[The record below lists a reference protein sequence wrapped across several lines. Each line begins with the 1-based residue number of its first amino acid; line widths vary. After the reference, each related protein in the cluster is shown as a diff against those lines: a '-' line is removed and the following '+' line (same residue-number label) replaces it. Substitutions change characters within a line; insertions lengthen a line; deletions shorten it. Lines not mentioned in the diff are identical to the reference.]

1 VPKESNMTLDVE
13 MAEIAKVFFQESRE
27 GLDVMESGLLTL
39 GATADSE
46 SINTI
51 FRAAHS
57 IKGGSATFGF
67 AEVAAFTHGVETLL
81 DEMRN
86 RVRPV
91 TAEAVQTLLQAC
103 DCLREMIAATEAEQ
117 PLDQGRIASLN
128 GDITA
133 ILGERPAEA
142 PVAAPSASGLAAA
155 ANVAAT
161 APAAPA
167 PAATA
172 DAANAAPGNEPR
184 GWRIVFEPVA
194 DLLRLRNEPTRMFA
208 ELGRLGGFAAIA
220 DVSRLPALDALDPES
235 CYLSWNIEMTGEIP
249 RPKLDEVFDWVDS
262 RCRLQFIPTGGPTLA
277 APAAGVTAAG
287 VTAVDVTAVDVTAA
301 GVTAAGA
308 TAAGAPTA
316 GVTAAI
322 VSAAGVTAA
331 GAQTEAHAPA
341 AKHARSAAAKPAS
354 PAEAERSPAPVG
366 APVHRAAGESG
377 SIRVATEKVDDIINL
392 VGELLITQSMLS
404 GFADGIDPN
413 DMDRLR
419 QGLSQ
424 LARNTRQLQES
435 VMQIRMLPISFA
447 FNRFP
452 RIVHDLSRKLDKK
465 VELKLIGEGTELDK
479 TVLEKISDPL
489 VHLVRN
495 ALDHGLETPER
506 RRAAGKSETG
516 TLELAAFHEG
526 GNIIIEVRDDGA
538 GLNKARILQK
548 ARERALVAPDQDL
561 TEEQIDNLIFMPGF
575 STAEQI
581 SDVSGRGVGMD
592 VVRRNINDL
601 GGHVQISSREGL
613 GSTIR
618 IRLPL
623 TLAILDGQLVRVGSE
638 VYIISLLAI
647 VETIQVARDR
657 VNKLVGRTEVFRLRN
672 EYLPVV
678 KLCDQFGVEP
688 DSRSAEDGLLVVV
701 EADGKRAGVL
711 VDDLLAQQ
719 QVVIKSLE
727 SNYKSVPGIAGA
739 TILGDGTVALIIDVP
754 GLIRSVTKHG
764 GGAVTAHAA

>member
-1 VPKESNMTLDVE
+1 MTVDLE

-27 GLDVMESGLLTL
+27 GLDVMESGLLSL

-46 SINTI
+46 NINTI

-67 AEVAAFTHGVETLL
+67 AEVAGFTHGVETLL

-86 RVRPV
+86 GVRPV
-91 TAEAVQTLLQAC
+91 TAEAIQTLLQAC

-117 PLDQGRIASLN
+117 PLDQVRIASLN
-128 GDITA
+128 GDIKH
-133 ILGERPAEA
+133 ILGETIE
-142 PVAAPSASGLAAA
+142 
-155 ANVAAT
+155 
-161 APAAPA
+161 APA
-167 PAATA
+167 PVLTPARAV
-172 DAANAAPGNEPR
+172 GNEAAGTGAASEPG
-184 GWRIVFEPVA
+184 GWRVRFEPVA

-208 ELGRLGGFAAIA
+208 ELRRLGAMVAHA
-220 DVSRLPALDALDPES
+220 DASRLPPLDALDPES
-235 CYLSWNIEMTGEIP
+235 CYLSWNIDITGQIP
-249 RPKLDEVFDWVDS
+249 RGRLDEVFDWVDS
-262 RCRLQFIPTGGPTLA
+262 GCRLEFTPTGASAPVAPAPRAQASAQPQAAAIDAWSAETKAVAPTETKAVALTEAKVA
-277 APAAGVTAAG
+277 AP
-287 VTAVDVTAVDVTAA
+287 VDADRSAP
-301 GVTAAGA
+301 
-308 TAAGAPTA
+308 AGAP
-316 GVTAAI
+316 
-322 VSAAGVTAA
+322 
-331 GAQTEAHAPA
+331 AQ
-341 AKHARSAAAKPAS
+341 KAS
-354 PAEAERSPAPVG
+354 G
-366 APVHRAAGESG
+366 DSG
-377 SIRVATEKVDDIINL
+377 SIRVATEKVDNIINL

-404 GFADGIDPN
+404 SFADGIDPN
-413 DMDRLR
+413 DLDRLR

-424 LARNTRQLQES
+424 LARNTRELQES

-452 RIVHDLSRKLDKK
+452 RIVHDLSRKLAKK
-465 VELKLIGEGTELDK
+465 VELKLSGEGTELDK

-495 ALDHGLETPER
+495 ALDHGLEIPER
-506 RRAAGKSETG
+506 RVAAGKQETG

-538 GLNKARILQK
+538 GLNKAKILQK
-548 ARERALVAPDQDL
+548 ARERALVAPDQEL
-561 TEEQIDNLIFMPGF
+561 TDEQIDNLIFMPGF

-601 GGHVQISSREGL
+601 GGHVQISSKEGL

-623 TLAILDGQLVRVGSE
+623 TLAILDGQLVRVGKE
-638 VYIISLLAI
+638 IYIISLLAI
-647 VETIQVARDR
+647 VETIQVARER
-657 VNKLVGRTEVFRLRN
+657 VNTLVGRTEVFRLRD

-688 DSRSAEDGLLVVV
+688 DSRSAEDGLLVVL
-701 EADGKRAGVL
+701 EADGKRVGVL

-727 SNYKSVPGIAGA
+727 SNFKSVAGIAGA
-739 TILGDGTVALIIDVP
+739 TILGDGTVALIIDAA
-754 GLIRSVTKHG
+754 GLISSAAKQG
-764 GGAVTAHAA
+764 AGAVAAHAA

>member
-1 VPKESNMTLDVE
+1 MTLDLE

-27 GLDVMESGLLTL
+27 GLDVMESGLLGL
-39 GATADSE
+39 GASADSE
-46 SINTI
+46 NINTI

-67 AEVAAFTHGVETLL
+67 AEVADFTHGVETLL

-86 RVRPV
+86 GVRPV
-91 TAEAVQTLLQAC
+91 TAEAIQTLLQTC
-103 DCLREMIAATEAEQ
+103 DCLREMIASTEAEQ
-117 PLDQGRIASLN
+117 PLDKLRIATLN
-128 GDITA
+128 SDIRA
-133 ILGERPAEA
+133 ILGEHANAE
-142 PVAAPSASGLAAA
+142 PSS
-155 ANVAAT
+155 AAT
-161 APAAPA
+161 AAWACAAAPA
-167 PAATA
+167 PAAYA
-172 DAANAAPGNEPR
+172 AAASGAANEPA
-184 GWRIVFEPVA
+184 GWRVVFEPVA
-194 DLLRLRNEPTRMFA
+194 DLLRLRNEPVRMSA
-208 ELGRLGGFAAIA
+208 ELRRLGAFASQA
-220 DVSRLPALDALDPES
+220 DASRLPPLDALDPES
-235 CYLSWNIEMTGEIP
+235 CYLSWNIEIDGPIP
-249 RPKLDEVFDWVDS
+249 RAKLNEVFDWVDS
-262 RCRLQFIPTGGPTLA
+262 GCRLEFIPTGSS
-277 APAAGVTAAG
+277 APAALPGAAQTGVQPHAAI
-287 VTAVDVTAVDVTAA
+287 AA
-301 GVTAAGA
+301 S
-308 TAAGAPTA
+308 PTA
-316 GVTAAI
+316 SKGV
-322 VSAAGVTAA
+322 SP
-331 GAQTEAHAPA
+331 TEP
-341 AKHARSAAAKPAS
+341 KGAS
-354 PAEAERSPAPVG
+354 PAEAERSAPAAVP
-366 APVHRAAGESG
+366 AQKAAVESG

-392 VGELLITQSMLS
+392 VGELLITQSMLY
-404 GFADGIDPN
+404 GFADGINPN
-413 DMDRLR
+413 DLDRLH

-424 LARNTRQLQES
+424 LARNTRELQES

-452 RIVHDLSRKLDKK
+452 RIVHDLSRKLAKK
-465 VELKLIGEGTELDK
+465 VELKLSGEGTELDK

-506 RRAAGKSETG
+506 RLAAGKHETG

-538 GLNKARILQK
+538 GLNKVKILQK
-548 ARERALVAPDQDL
+548 ARERALVAPDQEL
-561 TEEQIDNLIFMPGF
+561 TDEQIDNLIFMPGF

-601 GGHVQISSREGL
+601 GGHVQISSKEGL

-623 TLAILDGQLVRVGSE
+623 TLAILDGQLVRVGKE

-647 VETIQVARDR
+647 VETIQVARER
-657 VNKLVGRTEVFRLRN
+657 INTLVGRTEVFRLRD

-688 DSRSAEDGLLVVV
+688 DSRSAEDGLLVVI

-727 SNYKSVPGIAGA
+727 SNFKAVQGIAGA

-754 GLIRSVTKHG
+754 GLIRSVAKQG
-764 GGAVTAHAA
+764 SAVAAHAA

>member
-1 VPKESNMTLDVE
+1 
-13 MAEIAKVFFQESRE
+13 MAEIVKVFFQESRE
-27 GLDVMESGLLTL
+27 GLDAMETGLLGL
-39 GATADSE
+39 GATADTE
-46 SINTI
+46 NINTI

-86 RVRPV
+86 GVRPV
-91 TAEAVQTLLQAC
+91 TSEAVQTLLQAC
-103 DCLREMIAATEAEQ
+103 DCMREMIAATEAEQ
-117 PLDQGRIASLN
+117 PLDQGRIATLN
-128 GDITA
+128 SDITH
-133 ILGERPAEA
+133 ILGERPNE
-142 PVAAPSASGLAAA
+142 
-155 ANVAAT
+155 
-161 APAAPA
+161 APA
-167 PAATA
+167 PASSAPNHGA
-172 DAANAAPGNEPR
+172 GPAASAAGPAAAAEQST
-184 GWRIVFEPVA
+184 GWRIAFEPVA
-194 DLLRLRNEPTRMFA
+194 ELLRLRNEPARMFA
-208 ELGRLGGFAAIA
+208 ELERLGTFAAQA

-235 CYLSWNIEMTGEIP
+235 CYLSWTLEVSGQIP
-249 RPKLDEVFDWVDS
+249 RPKLDEIFDWVDS
-262 RCRLQFIPTGGPTLA
+262 HCRLEFTSTGASAA
-277 APAAGVTAAG
+277 APSAAVQAAPQ
-287 VTAVDVTAVDVTAA
+287 AL
-301 GVTAAGA
+301 AAGA
-308 TAAGAPTA
+308 APSAEAKAAP
-316 GVTAAI
+316 
-322 VSAAGVTAA
+322 
-331 GAQTEAHAPA
+331 HAD
-341 AKHARSAAAKPAS
+341 
-354 PAEAERSPAPVG
+354 AERSPAVANVPVQK
-366 APVHRAAGESG
+366 AAAESG
-377 SIRVATEKVDDIINL
+377 SIRVATEKVDGIINL

-404 GFADGIDPN
+404 GFADGIDP
-413 DMDRLR
+413 DDLDRLR

-424 LARNTRQLQES
+424 LARNTRELQES

-452 RIVHDLSRKLDKK
+452 RIVHDLSRKLSKK
-465 VELKLIGEGTELDK
+465 VELKLSGEGTELDK

-495 ALDHGLETPER
+495 ALDHGLEIPER
-506 RRAAGKSETG
+506 RLAAGKQETG

-538 GLNKARILQK
+538 GLNKIKILQK
-548 ARERALVAPDQDL
+548 ARERGLVAADQEL
-561 TEEQIDNLIFMPGF
+561 TDEQIDNLIFMPGF
-575 STAEQI
+575 STADQI

-601 GGHVQISSREGL
+601 GGHVQISSKEGL

-623 TLAILDGQLVRVGSE
+623 TLAILDGQLVRVGKE
-638 VYIISLLAI
+638 IYIISLLAI
-647 VETIQVARDR
+647 VETIQVPRER
-657 VNKLVGRTEVFRLRN
+657 VNKLVGRTEVFRLRE

-727 SNYKSVPGIAGA
+727 SNFKSVSGIAGA

-754 GLIRSVTKHG
+754 GLIRSVINS
-764 GGAVTAHAA
+764 GGAISAHAA

>member
-1 VPKESNMTLDVE
+1 MTFDLE

-27 GLDVMESGLLTL
+27 GLDVMESGLLSL
-39 GATADSE
+39 GATADRE
-46 SINTI
+46 NINTI

-67 AEVAAFTHGVETLL
+67 AEVAGFTHGVETLL

-86 RVRPV
+86 GVRPV
-91 TAEAVQTLLQAC
+91 TAEAIQTLLQAC

-117 PLDQGRIASLN
+117 PLDQVRIASLN
-128 GDITA
+128 SDITH
-133 ILGERPAEA
+133 ILGGGPTEA
-142 PVAAPSASGLAAA
+142 PALAPVS
-155 ANVAAT
+155 
-161 APAAPA
+161 APA
-167 PAATA
+167 PASAPVPA
-172 DAANAAPGNEPR
+172 RAAGNEAAGTGAASEPC
-184 GWRIVFEPVA
+184 GWRVVFQPVA
-194 DLLRLRNEPTRMFA
+194 GLLRLRNEPTRMFA
-208 ELGRLGGFAAIA
+208 ELRRLGAMLAHA
-220 DVSRLPALDALDPES
+220 DTSRLPPLDALDPES
-235 CYLSWNIEMTGEIP
+235 CYLSWNIDITGQIP
-249 RPKLDEVFDWVDS
+249 RGKLDEVFDWVDS
-262 RCRLQFIPTGGPTLA
+262 GCRLEFTPMGGS
-277 APAAGVTAAG
+277 APAAPVPGAQASAQPQAALAPIDACSAG
-287 VTAVDVTAVDVTAA
+287 TKAVSPNEAKAVAPADADRSPP
-301 GVTAAGA
+301 
-308 TAAGAPTA
+308 AGAP
-316 GVTAAI
+316 V
-322 VSAAGVTAA
+322 
-331 GAQTEAHAPA
+331 Q
-341 AKHARSAAAKPAS
+341 KAS
-354 PAEAERSPAPVG
+354 G
-366 APVHRAAGESG
+366 DSG
-377 SIRVATEKVDDIINL
+377 SIRVATEKVDNIINL

-404 GFADGIDPN
+404 SFADGIDPN
-413 DMDRLR
+413 DLDRLR

-424 LARNTRQLQES
+424 LARNTRELQES

-452 RIVHDLSRKLDKK
+452 RIVHDLSRKLAKK
-465 VELKLIGEGTELDK
+465 VELKLSGEGTELDK

-495 ALDHGLETPER
+495 ALDHGLEIPER
-506 RRAAGKSETG
+506 RVAAGKHETG

-538 GLNKARILQK
+538 GLNKAKILQK
-548 ARERALVAPDQDL
+548 ARERALVAPDQEL
-561 TEEQIDNLIFMPGF
+561 TDEQIDNLIFMPGF
-575 STAEQI
+575 STAEQV

-601 GGHVQISSREGL
+601 GGHVQISSKEGL

-623 TLAILDGQLVRVGSE
+623 TLAILDGQLVRVGKE
-638 VYIISLLAI
+638 IYIISLLAI
-647 VETIQVARDR
+647 VETIQVARER
-657 VNKLVGRTEVFRLRN
+657 VNTLVGRTEVFRLRD

-701 EADGKRAGVL
+701 EAEGKRVGVL

-727 SNYKSVPGIAGA
+727 SNFKSVAGIAGA

-754 GLIRSVTKHG
+754 GLISSAVKQG
-764 GGAVTAHAA
+764 AGAVAARAA

>member
-1 VPKESNMTLDVE
+1 
-13 MAEIAKVFFQESRE
+13 MAEIVKVFFQESRE
-27 GLDVMESGLLTL
+27 GLDAMESGLLGL
-39 GATADSE
+39 GATADTE
-46 SINTI
+46 NINTI

-86 RVRPV
+86 GVRPV
-91 TAEAVQTLLQAC
+91 TSEAVQTLLQAC

-117 PLDQGRIASLN
+117 PLDQGRIAALN
-128 GDITA
+128 SDILH
-133 ILGERPAEA
+133 ILGERPNETPTPAAGA
-142 PVAAPSASGLAAA
+142 PRSAAGAPQRAAA
-155 ANVAAT
+155 GG
-161 APAAPA
+161 PAAGVP
-167 PAATA
+167 PAAAEQST
-172 DAANAAPGNEPR
+172 

-194 DLLRLRNEPTRMFA
+194 ELLRLRNEPTRMFA
-208 ELGRLGGFAAIA
+208 ELERLGTIAARA

-235 CYLSWNIEMTGEIP
+235 CYLSWTLEVSGQIP
-249 RPKLDEVFDWVDS
+249 RPKLDEIFDWVDS
-262 RCRLQFIPTGGPTLA
+262 HCRLEFTPTGRSAA
-277 APAAGVTAAG
+277 APAAAVQAAPQ
-287 VTAVDVTAVDVTAA
+287 AL
-301 GVTAAGA
+301 
-308 TAAGAPTA
+308 AP
-316 GVTAAI
+316 
-322 VSAAGVTAA
+322 SAAPSP
-331 GAQTEAHAPA
+331 EAKA
-341 AKHARSAAAKPAS
+341 AS
-354 PAEAERSPAPVG
+354 PANAERGPAAANVPVQK
-366 APVHRAAGESG
+366 AAAESG
-377 SIRVATEKVDDIINL
+377 SIRVATEKVDGIINL

-404 GFADGIDPN
+404 GFADGIDP
-413 DMDRLR
+413 DDLDRLR

-424 LARNTRQLQES
+424 LARNTRELQES

-452 RIVHDLSRKLDKK
+452 RIVHDLSRKLGKK
-465 VELKLIGEGTELDK
+465 VELKLTGEGTELDK

-495 ALDHGLETPER
+495 ALDHGLEIPDR
-506 RRAAGKSETG
+506 RLATGKQETG

-538 GLNKARILQK
+538 GLNKVKILQK
-548 ARERALVAPDQDL
+548 ARERGLVAADQEL
-561 TEEQIDNLIFMPGF
+561 TDEQIDNLIFMPGF
-575 STAEQI
+575 STADQI

-601 GGHVQISSREGL
+601 GGHVQISSKEGL

-623 TLAILDGQLVRVGSE
+623 TLAILDGQLVRVGKE
-638 VYIISLLAI
+638 IYIISLLAI
-647 VETIQVARDR
+647 VETIQVPRER
-657 VNKLVGRTEVFRLRN
+657 VNKLVGRTEVFRLRE

-727 SNYKSVPGIAGA
+727 SNFKSVSGIAGA

-754 GLIRSVTKHG
+754 GLIRSVINS
-764 GGAVTAHAA
+764 GGAISAHAA

>member
-1 VPKESNMTLDVE
+1 LPASCDPCPTEIEAHVPKESSMTFDLE

-27 GLDVMESGLLTL
+27 GLDVMESGLLSL

-46 SINTI
+46 NINTI

-67 AEVAAFTHGVETLL
+67 AEVAGFTHGVETLL

-86 RVRPV
+86 GVRPV
-91 TAEAVQTLLQAC
+91 TAEAIQTLLQAC

-117 PLDQGRIASLN
+117 PLDQVRIASLN
-128 GDITA
+128 GDIKH
-133 ILGERPAEA
+133 ILGE
-142 PVAAPSASGLAAA
+142 
-155 ANVAAT
+155 ANE
-161 APAAPA
+161 APA
-167 PAATA
+167 PVSAPPAAA
-172 DAANAAPGNEPR
+172 GNETAGAGAASEPS
-184 GWRIVFEPVA
+184 GWRIRFEPVA

-208 ELGRLGGFAAIA
+208 ELRRLGAMVAHA
-220 DVSRLPALDALDPES
+220 DASRLPPLDALDPES
-235 CYLSWNIEMTGEIP
+235 CYLSWNIDITGQIP
-249 RPKLDEVFDWVDS
+249 RGKLDEIFDWVDS
-262 RCRLQFIPTGGPTLA
+262 GCRLEFTPTGGSAPPAPGAKASAQPQAAAIDAGSAETKAVSPTETKAVALTEAKVA
-277 APAAGVTAAG
+277 APADA
-287 VTAVDVTAVDVTAA
+287 DR
-301 GVTAAGA
+301 
-308 TAAGAPTA
+308 
-316 GVTAAI
+316 
-322 VSAAGVTAA
+322 S
-331 GAQTEAHAPA
+331 APA
-341 AKHARSAAAKPAS
+341 SAPAQKAS
-354 PAEAERSPAPVG
+354 G
-366 APVHRAAGESG
+366 DSG
-377 SIRVATEKVDDIINL
+377 SIRVATEKVDNIINL

-404 GFADGIDPN
+404 SFADGIDPN
-413 DMDRLR
+413 DLDRLR

-424 LARNTRQLQES
+424 LARNTRELQES

-452 RIVHDLSRKLDKK
+452 RIVHDLSRKLAKK
-465 VELKLIGEGTELDK
+465 VELKLSGEGTELDK

-495 ALDHGLETPER
+495 ALDHGLEIPER
-506 RRAAGKSETG
+506 RVAAGKQETG

-538 GLNKARILQK
+538 GLNKAKILQK
-548 ARERALVAPDQDL
+548 ARERALVAPDQEL
-561 TEEQIDNLIFMPGF
+561 TDEQIDNLIFMPGF

-601 GGHVQISSREGL
+601 GGHVQISSKEGL

-623 TLAILDGQLVRVGSE
+623 TLAILDGQLVRVGKE
-638 VYIISLLAI
+638 IYIISLLAI
-647 VETIQVARDR
+647 VETIQVARER
-657 VNKLVGRTEVFRLRN
+657 VNTLVGRTEVFRLRD

-688 DSRSAEDGLLVVV
+688 DSRSAEDGLLVVL
-701 EADGKRAGVL
+701 EADGKRVGVL

-727 SNYKSVPGIAGA
+727 SNFKSVAGIAGA
-739 TILGDGTVALIIDVP
+739 TILGDGTVALIIDAP
-754 GLIRSVTKHG
+754 GLISSAAKQG
-764 GGAVTAHAA
+764 AGAVAAHAA

>member
-1 VPKESNMTLDVE
+1 MTLDLE

-27 GLDVMESGLLTL
+27 GLDVMESGLLSL
-39 GATADSE
+39 GASADSE
-46 SINTI
+46 NINTI

-67 AEVAAFTHGVETLL
+67 AEVAGFTHGVETLL

-86 RVRPV
+86 GVRPV
-91 TAEAVQTLLQAC
+91 TAEAIQTLLQAC
-103 DCLREMIAATEAEQ
+103 DCLREMIAATEVEQ
-117 PLDQGRIASLN
+117 PLDQVRIASLN
-128 GDITA
+128 SDIRH
-133 ILGERPAEA
+133 ILGERLNEA
-142 PVAAPSASGLAAA
+142 PASAP
-155 ANVAAT
+155 T
-161 APAAPA
+161 PA
-167 PAATA
+167 PAAS
-172 DAANAAPGNEPR
+172 NAAAAGAGAASDPA
-184 GWRIVFEPVA
+184 GWRVVFEPVA
-194 DLLRLRNEPTRMFA
+194 DLLRLRNEPARMFM
-208 ELGRLGGFAAIA
+208 ELRRLGAFAALA
-220 DVSRLPALDALDPES
+220 DASRLPLLEALDPES
-235 CYLSWNIEMTGEIP
+235 CYLSWNIEINGQVP
-249 RPKLDEVFDWVDS
+249 RAKLDEVFDWVDS
-262 RCRLQFIPTGGPTLA
+262 GCRLEFTPTGSS
-277 APAAGVTAAG
+277 AP
-287 VTAVDVTAVDVTAA
+287 
-301 GVTAAGA
+301 
-308 TAAGAPTA
+308 GAP
-316 GVTAAI
+316 
-322 VSAAGVTAA
+322 
-331 GAQTEAHAPA
+331 
-341 AKHARSAAAKPAS
+341 RAAADASSPETRAVSPAETKPRASATESKAVS
-354 PAEAERSPAPVG
+354 PAEADRTAPAG
-366 APVHRAAGESG
+366 APAQKASEESG
-377 SIRVATEKVDDIINL
+377 SIRVATEKVDNIINL

-413 DMDRLR
+413 DLDRLR

-424 LARNTRQLQES
+424 LARNTRELQES

-452 RIVHDLSRKLDKK
+452 RIVHDLSRKLAKK
-465 VELKLIGEGTELDK
+465 VELKLLGEGTELDK

-506 RRAAGKSETG
+506 RLAAGKQETG

-538 GLNKARILQK
+538 GLNKAKILQK

-561 TEEQIDNLIFMPGF
+561 TDEQIDNLIFMPGF

-623 TLAILDGQLVRVGSE
+623 TLAILDGQLVRVGKE

-647 VETIQVARDR
+647 VETIQVARER
-657 VNKLVGRTEVFRLRN
+657 VNTLVGRTEVFRLRD

-688 DSRSAEDGLLVVV
+688 DSRSAEDGLLVVI

-727 SNYKSVPGIAGA
+727 SNFKAVPGIAGA

-754 GLIRSVTKHG
+754 GLIRSVAKQG
-764 GGAVTAHAA
+764 VAAAAAHAA

>member
-1 VPKESNMTLDVE
+1 MSIDLE

-27 GLDVMESGLLTL
+27 GLDVMESGLLSL
-39 GATADSE
+39 DATADRE
-46 SINTI
+46 NINTI

-67 AEVAAFTHGVETLL
+67 AEVAEFTHGVETLL

-86 RVRPV
+86 GVRPV
-91 TAEAVQTLLQAC
+91 TSEAIQTLLQAC
-103 DCLREMIAATEAEQ
+103 DCLREMVAATEAEQ
-117 PLDQGRIASLN
+117 PLDQGRIAALN
-128 GDITA
+128 GDIKQ
-133 ILGERPAEA
+133 ILGERPVESPPA
-142 PVAAPSASGLAAA
+142 AAPATASAPAAA
-155 ANVAAT
+155 AGAAGDSVHE
-161 APAAPA
+161 PA
-167 PAATA
+167 
-172 DAANAAPGNEPR
+172 
-184 GWRIVFEPVA
+184 GWRIVFEPVI

-208 ELGRLGGFAAIA
+208 ELRRSGELTARA
-220 DVSRLPALDALDPES
+220 DASRLPALDALDPES
-235 CYLSWNIEMTGEIP
+235 CYLSWDIEIAGQIP
-249 RPKLDEVFDWVDS
+249 RAKLDEVFDWVDS
-262 RCRLQFIPTGGPTLA
+262 GCKLEFTPTGGSLA
-277 APAAGVTAAG
+277 APAAAAQTAAAPATPADMKSVSLADADRG
-287 VTAVDVTAVDVTAA
+287 AA
-301 GVTAAGA
+301 P
-308 TAAGAPTA
+308 AGAPVPKA
-316 GVTAAI
+316 
-322 VSAAGVTAA
+322 SAD
-331 GAQTEAHAPA
+331 
-341 AKHARSAAAKPAS
+341 
-354 PAEAERSPAPVG
+354 
-366 APVHRAAGESG
+366 SG
-377 SIRVATEKVDDIINL
+377 SIRVATEKVDIIINL

-404 GFADGIDPN
+404 GFADGINPN
-413 DMDRLR
+413 DLDRLR

-424 LARNTRQLQES
+424 LARNTRELQES

-452 RIVHDLSRKLDKK
+452 RIVHDLSRKLAKK
-465 VELKLIGEGTELDK
+465 VELKLTGEGTELDK

-495 ALDHGLETPER
+495 ALDHGLETPDR
-506 RRAAGKSETG
+506 RLAAGKQETG
-516 TLELAAFHEG
+516 TIELAAFHEG

-538 GLNKARILQK
+538 GLNKAKILQK
-548 ARERALVAPDQDL
+548 ARERGLIPADQELND
-561 TEEQIDNLIFMPGF
+561 EQIDNLIFMPGF

-601 GGHVQISSREGL
+601 GGHVQISSREGR

-623 TLAILDGQLVRVGSE
+623 TLAILDGQLVRVGKE

-647 VETIQVARDR
+647 VETIQVTRER
-657 VNKLVGRTEVFRLRN
+657 VNTLVGRTEVFRLRD

-701 EADGKRAGVL
+701 ESDGKRAGVL

-727 SNYKSVPGIAGA
+727 SNFKSVSGIAGA

-754 GLIRSVTKHG
+754 DLIRSVAKHG
-764 GGAVTAHAA
+764 GEVTAHAA

>member
-1 VPKESNMTLDVE
+1 

-27 GLDVMESGLLTL
+27 GLDVMESGLLSL
-39 GATADSE
+39 GATVDSE

-86 RVRPV
+86 RVRPI
-91 TAEAVQTLLQAC
+91 TSEAVQTLLQAC
-103 DCLREMIAATEAEQ
+103 DCLREMIAATEAEK

-128 GDITA
+128 GDIRH
-133 ILGERPAEA
+133 ILGEPAAEA
-142 PVAAPSASGLAAA
+142 PGAAPSASTAAA
-155 ANVAAT
+155 ATAAAT
-161 APAAPA
+161 TATAAAAASAVAPASG
-167 PAATA
+167 AAA
-172 DAANAAPGNEPR
+172 GNEPR

-208 ELGRLGGFAAIA
+208 ELGRLGSFAATA

-235 CYLSWNIEMTGEIP
+235 CYLSWNLEMAGEIP

-262 RCRLQFIPTGGPTLA
+262 HCRLEFTATGDPAPAAVVPAAVAPAPAIVAARAPAAAQPPVANA
-277 APAAGVTAAG
+277 APAAEAK
-287 VTAVDVTAVDVTAA
+287 
-301 GVTAAGA
+301 
-308 TAAGAPTA
+308 
-316 GVTAAI
+316 
-322 VSAAGVTAA
+322 SA
-331 GAQTEAHAPA
+331 
-341 AKHARSAAAKPAS
+341 KL
-354 PAEAERSPAPVG
+354 AEAERIPAPVG
-366 APVHRAAGESG
+366 APVHKTAGESG

-392 VGELLITQSMLS
+392 VGELLITQSMLC

-413 DMDRLR
+413 DLDRLR

-424 LARNTRQLQES
+424 LARNTRELQES

-479 TVLEKISDPL
+479 NVLEKISDPL

-561 TEEQIDNLIFMPGF
+561 TDEQIDNLIFMPGF

-601 GGHVQISSREGL
+601 GGNVQISSKEGL

-647 VETIQVARDR
+647 VETIQVARER
-657 VNKLVGRTEVFRLRN
+657 VNTLAGRTEVFRLRD

-678 KLCDQFGVEP
+678 KLCDQ
-688 DSRSAEDGLLVVV
+688 
-701 EADGKRAGVL
+701 
-711 VDDLLAQQ
+711 
-719 QVVIKSLE
+719 
-727 SNYKSVPGIAGA
+727 
-739 TILGDGTVALIIDVP
+739 
-754 GLIRSVTKHG
+754 
-764 GGAVTAHAA
+764 

>member
-1 VPKESNMTLDVE
+1 MTLDLE

-27 GLDVMESGLLTL
+27 GLDVMESGLLSL
-39 GATADSE
+39 GASADTE
-46 SINTI
+46 NINTI

-67 AEVAAFTHGVETLL
+67 AEVADFTHGVETLL
-81 DEMRN
+81 DQMRN
-86 RVRPV
+86 GVRPV
-91 TAEAVQTLLQAC
+91 TPEAIQTLLQAC
-103 DCLREMIAATEAEQ
+103 DCLREMVAATEAEK
-117 PLDQGRIASLN
+117 PLDKDRIAALN
-128 GDITA
+128 ADITH
-133 ILGERPAEA
+133 ILGERPNQA
-142 PVAAPSASGLAAA
+142 PTPGAPSGAADAGA
-155 ANVAAT
+155 ANQ
-161 APAAPA
+161 PC
-167 PAATA
+167 
-172 DAANAAPGNEPR
+172 
-184 GWRIVFEPVA
+184 GWRVEFEPVV
-194 DLLRLRNEPTRMFA
+194 DLLRVRNEPTRMFA
-208 ELGRLGGFAAIA
+208 ELNSLGAFTARA
-220 DVSRLPALDALDPES
+220 DVSRLPSLDELDPES
-235 CYLSWNIEMTGEIP
+235 CYLSWNIEIAGEIP
-249 RPKLDEVFDWVDS
+249 RARLDEVFDWVDS
-262 RCRLQFIPTGGPTLA
+262 RCRLDITPIGGSAPPAATPLASVA
-277 APAAGVTAAG
+277 APPSANLA
-287 VTAVDVTAVDVTAA
+287 
-301 GVTAAGA
+301 
-308 TAAGAPTA
+308 
-316 GVTAAI
+316 
-322 VSAAGVTAA
+322 VSAD
-331 GAQTEAHAPA
+331 
-341 AKHARSAAAKPAS
+341 ARIP
-354 PAEAERSPAPVG
+354 PAEAQRSSASG
-366 APVHRAAGESG
+366 APLQKTAAESG
-377 SIRVATEKVDDIINL
+377 SIRVATEKVDNIINL

-413 DMDRLR
+413 DLDRLR

-424 LARNTRQLQES
+424 LARNTRELQES

-452 RIVHDLSRKLDKK
+452 RIVHDLSRKLGKK
-465 VELKLIGEGTELDK
+465 VDLKLSGEGTELDK

-495 ALDHGLETPER
+495 ALDHGLETPDR
-506 RRAAGKSETG
+506 RLAAGKHECG

-538 GLNKARILQK
+538 GLNKPKILQK
-548 ARERALVAPDQDL
+548 ARERALIAGDMDL
-561 TEEQIDNLIFMPGF
+561 SDEQIDNLIFMPGF
-575 STAEQI
+575 STAEQV

-601 GGHVQISSREGL
+601 GGHVQISSKQGV

-623 TLAILDGQLVRVGSE
+623 TLAILDGQLVRVGKE
-638 VYIISLLAI
+638 VYVISLLAI
-647 VETIQVARDR
+647 VETIQVARER
-657 VNKLVGRTEVFRLRN
+657 VNTLAGRTEVFRLRD

-688 DSRSAEDGLLVVV
+688 DSRNATDGLLVVV

-727 SNYKSVPGIAGA
+727 SNFKSVPGIAGA

-754 GLIRSVTKHG
+754 DFIRDAVKRS

>member
-1 VPKESNMTLDVE
+1 VTLDPE
-13 MAEIAKVFFQESRE
+13 MAEIVKVFFQESRE
-27 GLDVMESGLLTL
+27 GLDAMESGLLGL
-39 GATADSE
+39 GATADTE
-46 SINTI
+46 NINTI

-86 RVRPV
+86 GVRPV
-91 TAEAVQTLLQAC
+91 TSEAVQTLLQAC
-103 DCLREMIAATEAEQ
+103 DCMREMIAATEAEQ
-117 PLDQGRIASLN
+117 PLDQGRIATLN
-128 GDITA
+128 SDITQ
-133 ILGERPAEA
+133 ILGERPNE
-142 PVAAPSASGLAAA
+142 
-155 ANVAAT
+155 
-161 APAAPA
+161 APA
-167 PAATA
+167 PAAIA
-172 DAANAAPGNEPR
+172 SHPAAAPAAGSASAAEQST

-194 DLLRLRNEPTRMFA
+194 ELLRVRNEPARMFA
-208 ELGRLGGFAAIA
+208 ELQRLGTFAAQA
-220 DVSRLPALDALDPES
+220 DASRLPALDALDPES
-235 CYLSWNIEMTGEIP
+235 CYLSWTLEVSGQIP
-249 RPKLDEVFDWVDS
+249 RSKLDEIFDWVDS
-262 RCRLQFIPTGGPTLA
+262 HCRLEFTPTGRSAALPAAVQAAPQAVAPSAAPSAEAKA
-277 APAAGVTAAG
+277 APA
-287 VTAVDVTAVDVTAA
+287 
-301 GVTAAGA
+301 
-308 TAAGAPTA
+308 
-316 GVTAAI
+316 
-322 VSAAGVTAA
+322 
-331 GAQTEAHAPA
+331 
-341 AKHARSAAAKPAS
+341 
-354 PAEAERSPAPVG
+354 AEAERSVAPVS
-366 APVHRAAGESG
+366 APVQKAAAESG
-377 SIRVATEKVDDIINL
+377 SIRVATEKVDGIINL

-404 GFADGIDPN
+404 GFADGIEPD
-413 DMDRLR
+413 DLDRLR

-424 LARNTRQLQES
+424 LARNTRELQES

-452 RIVHDLSRKLDKK
+452 RIVHDLSRKLSKK
-465 VELKLIGEGTELDK
+465 VELKLSGEGTELDK

-495 ALDHGLETPER
+495 ALDHGLEIPDR
-506 RRAAGKSETG
+506 RLAAGKQETG

-538 GLNKARILQK
+538 GLNKTKILQK
-548 ARERALVAPDQDL
+548 ARERGLVAADQEL
-561 TEEQIDNLIFMPGF
+561 TDEQIDNLIFMPGF
-575 STAEQI
+575 STADQI

-601 GGHVQISSREGL
+601 GGHVQISSKEGL

-623 TLAILDGQLVRVGSE
+623 TLAILDGQLVRVGKE
-638 VYIISLLAI
+638 IYIISLLAI
-647 VETIQVARDR
+647 VETIQVPRER
-657 VNKLVGRTEVFRLRN
+657 VNKLVGRTEVFRLRE

-727 SNYKSVPGIAGA
+727 SNFKSVSGIAGA

-754 GLIRSVTKHG
+754 GLIRSVVRQS
-764 GGAVTAHAA
+764 GGAISAHAA

>member
-1 VPKESNMTLDVE
+1 VTLDPE
-13 MAEIAKVFFQESRE
+13 MAEIVKVFFQESRE
-27 GLDVMESGLLTL
+27 GLDAMESGLLGL
-39 GATADSE
+39 GATADTE
-46 SINTI
+46 NINTI

-86 RVRPV
+86 GVRPV
-91 TAEAVQTLLQAC
+91 TSEAVQTLLQAC

-117 PLDQGRIASLN
+117 PLDQGRIATLN
-128 GDITA
+128 SDITQ
-133 ILGERPAEA
+133 ILGERPHEA
-142 PVAAPSASGLAAA
+142 PAPASSAPNHGAG
-155 ANVAAT
+155 
-161 APAAPA
+161 PAAPA
-167 PAATA
+167 AGPAA
-172 DAANAAPGNEPR
+172 AAEQST
-184 GWRIVFEPVA
+184 GWRILFEPVA
-194 DLLRLRNEPTRMFA
+194 ELLRLRNEPARMFA
-208 ELGRLGGFAAIA
+208 ELERLGTFAAQA
-220 DVSRLPALDALDPES
+220 DLSRLPALDALDPEA
-235 CYLSWNIEMTGEIP
+235 CYLSWTLEVSGQIP
-249 RPKLDEVFDWVDS
+249 RAKLDEIFDWVDS
-262 RCRLQFIPTGGPTLA
+262 HCRLEFTPTSRAAAVPAAVQAAPQAVAPSAAPSAEVKA
-277 APAAGVTAAG
+277 APA
-287 VTAVDVTAVDVTAA
+287 
-301 GVTAAGA
+301 
-308 TAAGAPTA
+308 
-316 GVTAAI
+316 
-322 VSAAGVTAA
+322 
-331 GAQTEAHAPA
+331 
-341 AKHARSAAAKPAS
+341 
-354 PAEAERSPAPVG
+354 AEAERSVTPASAPVQK
-366 APVHRAAGESG
+366 AAAESG
-377 SIRVATEKVDDIINL
+377 SIRVATEKVDGIINL

-404 GFADGIDPN
+404 GFADGIDP
-413 DMDRLR
+413 DDLDRLR

-424 LARNTRQLQES
+424 LARNTRELQES

-452 RIVHDLSRKLDKK
+452 RIVHDLSRKLSKK
-465 VELKLIGEGTELDK
+465 VELKLSGEGTELDK

-495 ALDHGLETPER
+495 ALDHGLETPDR
-506 RRAAGKSETG
+506 RLAAGKQETG

-538 GLNKARILQK
+538 GLNKTKILQK
-548 ARERALVAPDQDL
+548 ARERGLVAADQEL
-561 TEEQIDNLIFMPGF
+561 TDEQTDNLIFMPGF
-575 STAEQI
+575 STADQI

-601 GGHVQISSREGL
+601 GGHVQISSKEGL

-623 TLAILDGQLVRVGSE
+623 TLAILDGQLVRVGKE
-638 VYIISLLAI
+638 IYIISLLAI
-647 VETIQVARDR
+647 VETIQVPRER
-657 VNKLVGRTEVFRLRN
+657 LNKLVGRTEVFRLRE

-727 SNYKSVPGIAGA
+727 SNFKSVSGIAGA

-754 GLIRSVTKHG
+754 GLIRSVVRQS
-764 GGAVTAHAA
+764 GGAISAHAA

>member
-1 VPKESNMTLDVE
+1 MTLDPE

-27 GLDVMESGLLTL
+27 GLDVMESGLLGL
-39 GATADSE
+39 GAAADSE
-46 SINTI
+46 NINTI

-86 RVRPV
+86 GVRPV
-91 TAEAVQTLLQAC
+91 TADVVQTLLQAC
-103 DCLREMIAATEAEQ
+103 DCMREMIAATEAEQ
-117 PLDQGRIASLN
+117 PLDQGRIATLN
-128 GDITA
+128 GDITQ
-133 ILGERPAEA
+133 ILGEQLIE
-142 PVAAPSASGLAAA
+142 
-155 ANVAAT
+155 
-161 APAAPA
+161 APA
-167 PAATA
+167 PAASSAAAVTA
-172 DAANAAPGNEPR
+172 GNESS
-184 GWRIVFEPVA
+184 GWHIVFKPVA
-194 DLLRLRNEPTRMFA
+194 DLLRLRNEPTRMFT
-208 ELGRLGGFAAIA
+208 ELKRLGTFAASA

-235 CYLSWNIEMTGEIP
+235 CYLSWDIDMAGQIP

-262 RCRLQFIPTGGPTLA
+262 RCQLDFIPTGGSAPVPQAA
-277 APAAGVTAAG
+277 APPA
-287 VTAVDVTAVDVTAA
+287 
-301 GVTAAGA
+301 
-308 TAAGAPTA
+308 
-316 GVTAAI
+316 
-322 VSAAGVTAA
+322 
-331 GAQTEAHAPA
+331 AQTPA
-341 AKHARSAAAKPAS
+341 AKGGSPTAAKSAS
-354 PAEAERSPAPVG
+354 PAETKAAPATPVAGMQAPVQPRAAAIDAPSPESRAVSPTKAERIAPAV
-366 APVHRAAGESG
+366 AALQKAAGEPG
-377 SIRVATEKVDDIINL
+377 SIRVATEKVDGIINL

-404 GFADGIDPN
+404 GFADGIDPSN
-413 DMDRLR
+413 LDRLR

-424 LARNTRQLQES
+424 LARNTRELQES

-465 VELKLIGEGTELDK
+465 VELKLVGEGTELDK

-506 RRAAGKSETG
+506 RLAAGKHETG
-516 TLELAAFHEG
+516 TIELAAFHEG

-538 GLNKARILQK
+538 GLNKTKILQK
-548 ARERALVAPDQDL
+548 ARERALIAPDQEL
-561 TEEQIDNLIFMPGF
+561 TDEQIDNLIFMPGF

-601 GGHVQISSREGL
+601 GGHVQISSKAGL

-623 TLAILDGQLVRVGSE
+623 TLAILDGQLVRVGKE
-638 VYIISLLAI
+638 IYIISLLAI

-657 VNKLVGRTEVFRLRN
+657 VNTLVGRTEVFRLRD
-672 EYLPVV
+672 EYLPVL
-678 KLCDQFGVEP
+678 KLCDQFGIEP

-701 EADGKRAGVL
+701 ESDGKRVGVL

-727 SNYKSVPGIAGA
+727 SNFKSVSGIAGA

-754 GLIRSVTKHG
+754 GLISSVAGLG
-764 GGAVTAHAA
+764 GGAVTARAA

>member
-1 VPKESNMTLDVE
+1 MTLDLE

-27 GLDVMESGLLTL
+27 GLDVMESGLLGL
-39 GATADSE
+39 GASADSE
-46 SINTI
+46 NINTI

-67 AEVAAFTHGVETLL
+67 AEVADFTHGVETLL

-86 RVRPV
+86 GVRPV
-91 TAEAVQTLLQAC
+91 TAEAIQTLLQTC

-117 PLDQGRIASLN
+117 PLDKLRIATLN
-128 GDITA
+128 SDIQA
-133 ILGERPAEA
+133 ILGEHPNAE
-142 PVAAPSASGLAAA
+142 PSSAST
-155 ANVAAT
+155 AT
-161 APAAPA
+161 RACAAAPA
-167 PAATA
+167 PAAYA
-172 DAANAAPGNEPR
+172 AAASGAANEPA
-184 GWRIVFEPVA
+184 GWRVVFEPVA
-194 DLLRLRNEPTRMFA
+194 DLLRLRNEPVRMFA
-208 ELGRLGGFAAIA
+208 ELRRLGAFAAHA
-220 DVSRLPALDALDPES
+220 DASRLPPLDALDPES
-235 CYLSWNIEMTGEIP
+235 CYLSWNIDIDGPVP
-249 RPKLDEVFDWVDS
+249 RAKLNDVFDWVDS
-262 RCRLQFIPTGGPTLA
+262 GCRLEFTPTGSSAPA
-277 APAAGVTAAG
+277 APAAG
-287 VTAVDVTAVDVTAA
+287 
-301 GVTAAGA
+301 
-308 TAAGAPTA
+308 
-316 GVTAAI
+316 
-322 VSAAGVTAA
+322 
-331 GAQTEAHAPA
+331 AQTGVQPHTTIA
-341 AKHARSAAAKPAS
+341 AS
-354 PAEAERSPAPVG
+354 PIASKGVSPADAERTAPAPVP
-366 APVHRAAGESG
+366 AQKAAVEAG
-377 SIRVATEKVDDIINL
+377 SIRVATEKVDNIINL

-404 GFADGIDPN
+404 GFADGINPN
-413 DMDRLR
+413 DLGRLR

-424 LARNTRQLQES
+424 LARNTRELQES

-452 RIVHDLSRKLDKK
+452 RIVHDLSRKLAKK
-465 VELKLIGEGTELDK
+465 VELKLSGEGTELDK

-506 RRAAGKSETG
+506 RLAAGKHETG

-538 GLNKARILQK
+538 GLNKVKILQK
-548 ARERALVAPDQDL
+548 ARERALVAPDQEL
-561 TEEQIDNLIFMPGF
+561 TDEQIDNLIFMPGF
-575 STAEQI
+575 STAEQV

-601 GGHVQISSREGL
+601 GGHVQISSTEGL

-623 TLAILDGQLVRVGSE
+623 TLAILDGQLVRVGKE

-647 VETIQVARDR
+647 VETIQVARER
-657 VNKLVGRTEVFRLRN
+657 INTLVGRTEVFRLRD

-688 DSRSAEDGLLVVV
+688 DSRSAEDGLLVVI

-727 SNYKSVPGIAGA
+727 SNFKAVPGIAGA

-754 GLIRSVTKHG
+754 GLIRSVAKR
-764 GGAVTAHAA
+764 GAAAVAAHAA

>member
-1 VPKESNMTLDVE
+1 MTLDLE

-27 GLDVMESGLLTL
+27 GLDVMESGLLSL
-39 GATADSE
+39 GASADSE
-46 SINTI
+46 NINTI

-86 RVRPV
+86 GVRPV
-91 TAEAVQTLLQAC
+91 TAEAIQTLLQAC

-117 PLDQGRIASLN
+117 PLDQVRIASLN
-128 GDITA
+128 SDILH
-133 ILGERPAEA
+133 ILGERPNET
-142 PVAAPSASGLAAA
+142 P
-155 ANVAAT
+155 
-161 APAAPA
+161 APA
-167 PAATA
+167 PPAG
-172 DAANAAPGNEPR
+172 DAAASTGAANEPT
-184 GWRIVFEPVA
+184 GWRVVFEPVA
-194 DLLRLRNEPTRMFA
+194 DLLRLRNEPVRMFT
-208 ELGRLGGFAAIA
+208 ELRRLGAFAAHA
-220 DVSRLPALDALDPES
+220 DASRLPLLDALDPES
-235 CYLSWNIEMTGEIP
+235 CYLSWTIEINAQVP
-249 RPKLDEVFDWVDS
+249 RAKLSEVFDWVDS
-262 RCRLQFIPTGGPTLA
+262 GCRLEFTPTESSASVAPLPGAQASVRRPAAAIDASSPETRAVLPSAAKAVSPTEAKAIPTEA
-277 APAAGVTAAG
+277 DRTAQ
-287 VTAVDVTAVDVTAA
+287 
-301 GVTAAGA
+301 
-308 TAAGAPTA
+308 AGAPA
-316 GVTAAI
+316 QKAA
-322 VSAAGVTAA
+322 
-331 GAQTEAHAPA
+331 
-341 AKHARSAAAKPAS
+341 
-354 PAEAERSPAPVG
+354 
-366 APVHRAAGESG
+366 ESG
-377 SIRVATEKVDDIINL
+377 SIRVATEKVDNIINL

-413 DMDRLR
+413 DLDRLR

-424 LARNTRQLQES
+424 LARNTRELQES

-452 RIVHDLSRKLDKK
+452 RIVHDLSRKLAKK
-465 VELKLIGEGTELDK
+465 VELKLVGEGTELDK

-506 RRAAGKSETG
+506 RLAAGKHETG

-538 GLNKARILQK
+538 GLNKAKILQK
-548 ARERALVAPDQDL
+548 ARERALIAPDQEL
-561 TEEQIDNLIFMPGF
+561 TDEQIDNLIFMPGF

-623 TLAILDGQLVRVGSE
+623 TLAILDGQLVRVGKE
-638 VYIISLLAI
+638 IYIISLLAI
-647 VETIQVARDR
+647 VETIQVARER
-657 VNKLVGRTEVFRLRN
+657 VNTLVGRTEVFRLRD

-688 DSRSAEDGLLVVV
+688 DSRSAEDGLLVVI

-727 SNYKSVPGIAGA
+727 SNFKAVPGIAGA

-754 GLIRSVTKHG
+754 GLIRSVAKQG
-764 GGAVTAHAA
+764 LGAVAARAA

>member
-1 VPKESNMTLDVE
+1 MTTLDPE

-27 GLDVMESGLLTL
+27 GLDVMESGLLRL
-39 GATADSE
+39 DATADTE
-46 SINTI
+46 NINTI

-67 AEVAAFTHGVETLL
+67 VEVADFTHGVETLL

-86 RVRPV
+86 GVRPI
-91 TAEAVQTLLQAC
+91 TAEAIQTLLQAC
-103 DCLREMIAATEAEQ
+103 DCLREMVAATEAEQ
-117 PLDQGRIASLN
+117 PLDKERIAALN
-128 GDITA
+128 ADITH
-133 ILGERPAEA
+133 ILGERPNQA
-142 PVAAPSASGLAAA
+142 P
-155 ANVAAT
+155 
-161 APAAPA
+161 PAGADC
-167 PAATA
+167 A
-172 DAANAAPGNEPR
+172 DAGAAHTAVAPTAMGRELC
-184 GWRIVFEPVA
+184 GWRIVFEPVV
-194 DLLRLRNEPTRMFA
+194 DLLRVRNEPTRMFA
-208 ELGRLGGFAAIA
+208 ELNRLGVFTALA
-220 DVSRLPALDALDPES
+220 DASRVPPLDELDPES
-235 CYLSWNIEMTGEIP
+235 CYLSWNIEIAGEIP
-249 RPKLDEVFDWVDS
+249 RVKLDEVFDWVDS
-262 RCRLQFIPTGGPTLA
+262 RCRLEIMPTGSSVLPVAELVSGAAAQHPLPNVA
-277 APAAGVTAAG
+277 APTNIMAA
-287 VTAVDVTAVDVTAA
+287 
-301 GVTAAGA
+301 
-308 TAAGAPTA
+308 P
-316 GVTAAI
+316 
-322 VSAAGVTAA
+322 SE
-331 GAQTEAHAPA
+331 AQ
-341 AKHARSAAAKPAS
+341 
-354 PAEAERSPAPVG
+354 RSPASVS
-366 APVHRAAGESG
+366 APVKKATGESG

-413 DMDRLR
+413 DLDRLR

-424 LARNTRQLQES
+424 LARNTRELQES

-452 RIVHDLSRKLDKK
+452 RIVHDLSRKLGKK
-465 VELKLIGEGTELDK
+465 VELKLLGEGTEVDK

-495 ALDHGLETPER
+495 ALDHGLETPDR
-506 RRAAGKSETG
+506 RLAAGKHETG

-538 GLNKARILQK
+538 GLNKPRILQK
-548 ARERALVAPDQDL
+548 ARERALVAPDQELSD
-561 TEEQIDNLIFMPGF
+561 EQIDNLIFMPGF

-601 GGHVQISSREGL
+601 GGHVQISSKEGL

-623 TLAILDGQLVRVGSE
+623 TLAILDGQLVRVGKE

-647 VETIQVARDR
+647 VETIQVARER
-657 VNKLVGRTEVFRLRN
+657 VNTLAGRTEVFRLRD

-678 KLCDQFGVEP
+678 KLCDQFSVEP
-688 DSRSAEDGLLVVV
+688 DSRSAADGLLVVV
-701 EADGKRAGVL
+701 EADGRRVGIL

-727 SNYKSVPGIAGA
+727 SNFKSVSGIAGA

-754 GLIRSVTKHG
+754 DFIRAAAKHSV
-764 GGAVTAHAA
+764 GAVTAHAA